1 MISPGS
7 RPSRGTLKSTDREG
21 YRVLGIGG
29 GVASGKSTVAALLEE
44 AGIPV
49 LVLDDLA
56 RKLSEKGKPIWKA
69 VVCVFGR
76 FFLDAHGALRREKL
90 ARVVFRN
97 WRMLFVLNSLT
108 HPLLFFEARRY
119 LRRFGK
125 EWVAIEGAILFEAGF
140 CPVLSELIFVDAPQ
154 DIRIARLQAKGVGE
168 KDAQVRLKAQRF
180 LACLRRR
187 ASKVLENAS
196 SVEFLKREVASLLRD
211 TSFWK

>member
-1 MISPGS
+1 MIFPGS
-7 RPSRGTLKSTDREG
+7 RPSRGTLRSTDCEG
-21 YRVLGIGG
+21 CKVLGIGG
-29 GVASGKSTVAALLEE
+29 GIASGKSTVASLLEE

-76 FFLDAHGALRREKL
+76 LFLDARGALQREKL

-119 LRRFGK
+119 LRGFGK
-125 EWVAIEGAILFEAGF
+125 GWVAVEGAILFEAGF
-140 CPVLSELIFVDAPQ
+140 CPVLSKLIFVDAPQ
-154 DIRIARLQAKGVGE
+154 DVRIARLRAKGLGE
-168 KDAQVRLKAQRF
+168 KDAQVRLRAQRF

-187 ASKVLENAS
+187 ASKVLENVS
-196 SVEFLKREVASLLRD
+196 SIEFLESEVSSLLRD
-211 TSFWK
+211 ASFWK